1 MTLAMET
8 EHAIHF
14 CRGSHGRKIL
24 EDEPS
29 KPTVSPAGRVPRIA
43 RLVALAVRLDG
54 LVLSGQVK
62 DYSELARLGHVSRAR
77 ISQITQLLSLA
88 PDIQEEILFLPR
100 TVSGRDKIRE
110 RHVRPNAAEMNW
122 MKQRQLWK
130 KLSG

>member
-14 CRGSHGRKIL
+14 CRGPHGRKIL
-24 EDEPS
+24 GNELPQAI
-29 KPTVSPAGRVPRIA
+29 VSPAGRVPRIA

-88 PDIQEEILFLPR
+88 PDIQEEILFLPQ

-110 RHVRPNAAEMNW
+110 RHVRPIAAEMNW
-122 MKQRQLWK
+122 KKQRLLWG